1 MLRLL
6 CPDVISSAQ
15 EIIYVLSLHLLPL
28 CREDAYFQGRTSLC
42 LSFRNSIC
50 TARVL
55 AVHAAYEHEEEC
67 DGSIHSRHH
76 TLLPLYG
83 EALSSP
89 PHDVLLSATGKR
101 EYRSSG
107 VSALVVDAGEEE
119 DCFFELVHLPPE
131 GVAP

>member
-55 AVHAAYEHEEEC
+55 AVYAAYEHEEEC
-67 DGSIHSRHH
+67 DGAVLSEPKHAAPPLA
-76 TLLPLYG
+76 TLKWEYCMPG
-83 EALSSP
+83 ALA
-89 PHDVLLSATGKR
+89 LGTG
-101 EYRSSG
+101 
-107 VSALVVDAGEEE
+107 A
-119 DCFFELVHLPPE
+119 
-131 GVAP
+131 

>member
-28 CREDAYFQGRTSLC
+28 CREDAYFQGR
-42 LSFRNSIC
+42 
-50 TARVL
+50 

-67 DGSIHSRHH
+67 DGSIHARHH